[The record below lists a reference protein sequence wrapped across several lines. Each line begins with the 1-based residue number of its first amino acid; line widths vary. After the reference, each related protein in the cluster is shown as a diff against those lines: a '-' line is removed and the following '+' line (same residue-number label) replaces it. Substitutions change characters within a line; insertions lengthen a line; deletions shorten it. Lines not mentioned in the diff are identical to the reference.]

1 MKPTKIAIV
10 QESSVFLNLEAS
22 VQKALKIIKEA
33 AKNKA
38 DIVVFGESWFGGYPS
53 WLDYVPN
60 AGRWNYPPI
69 KDVWADTFD
78 NAMEVN
84 SEEVDLLA
92 DAAKKAKVFLIF
104 GFNESIKK
112 GRGNGTLYNAILM
125 IDQVGQIRN
134 HHRKLIPTYTE
145 KLVYGLGDAKGLTV
159 VETPFGRIGAL
170 VCWEHWMPLTR
181 QTMHDEAEDIHFAL
195 WPEVHEMHQIASR
208 QYAFEGRCFVVS
220 VGQMLASKSL
230 PKTLLDE
237 AAKEG
242 KVLPEFV
249 LNGGSCVIGPD
260 GFYILDPQFA
270 VRGILYLELPSLKTN
285 TAERMNLSTS
295 GHYQRWDIFD
305 LKINKKRDF

>member
-125 IDQVGQIRN
+125 IDQEGQIRN

-145 KLVYGLGDAKGLTV
+145 KLVYGLGDAKGLTA

-181 QTMHDEAEDIHFAL
+181 QAMHDEAEDIHFAL

-260 GFYILDPQFA
+260 GFYILNPQFA
-270 VRGILYLELPSLKTN
+270 VGSILYLELPSLKTN